1 MRGFQPAPTA
11 RLDQSSPVRPARR
24 GLPASSQVSQMSTP
38 LPSRTTESCQVVRR
52 THAVGTPY
60 RGPLPLRPYRVCLSP
75 SQCIANNQSCAWP
88 SLHWPISF
96 IDRPLPRVPKSV
108 AFHPIASLVH
118 RLPRPQ
124 YSCVVRP
131 QSPCAI
137 PSVAAVQLCS
147 PATLT
152 MCHPFCGRSTVV

>member
-1 MRGFQPAPTA
+1 
-11 RLDQSSPVRPARR
+11 
-24 GLPASSQVSQMSTP
+24 MSTP

-108 AFHPIASLVH
+108 AFHPIVSLVH

-137 PSVAAVQLCS
+137 PSVSGLTHRVLSHLCPIKPIVYQS
-147 PATLT
+147 
-152 MCHPFCGRSTVV
+152 CVVSQTHRVPDRVPYPYVCQPYVIVSQTHRVPD